1 MTTGDGA
8 DTPDRD
14 ALAGVDGTGETAS
27 YESLGGAA
35 FFADFTR
42 EFYALVAA
50 DPVLSAMYPE
60 DDMAGAE
67 RRLRLFLEQYWG
79 GPTTYN
85 EVRGHPKLRMRHMP
99 FPIDSVARDRWLVNM
114 HDAVVEQNMPTE
126 LETELWTYF
135 VGAAFAMQNIVD
147 ENPGAIA
154 VDEA

>member
-14 ALAGVDGTGETAS
+14 ALAGVDGTDAAAS

-79 GPTTYN
+79 GPTTYSD
-85 EVRGHPKLRMRHMP
+85 ERGHPRLRMRHAP
-99 FPIDSVARDRWLVNM
+99 YAIGELARDRWLLHM
-114 HDAVVEQNMPTE
+114 RAAVDEQVLDPE
-126 LETELWTYF
+126 LESMLWTYLSN
-135 VGAAFAMQNIVD
+135 AAQAMVNTNDTGV
-147 ENPGAIA
+147 
-154 VDEA
+154 